1 MKRRDFVPLLITP
14 VLAGRVRAASNDP
27 GDWPQWRGPDRNGIS
42 QETGLAKSW
51 PSAGPPSIWSISN
64 LGQGYGA
71 VAIKGDRIYVQGV
84 EGRNSVVF
92 CLNRRDGKIV
102 WTAAL
107 AEKMEQ
113 DRGSGPRGTPTL
125 DGDRGYA
132 LSENG
137 ELACLRLQDGTKIW
151 RRNILQDFGGRN
163 PHWLLSES
171 PLIDGNR
178 VIVTPGGPNACI
190 VALDKSSGKQ
200 IWASQDLSDGAGY
213 SSCIIGE
220 VQGVR
225 AIMTLTDRAGVGVR
239 ASDGKLMWRY
249 DKVANRT
256 ANVTTPIFH
265 DNAVF
270 YTSDYG
276 TGCALLGLAAQDGDV
291 KAEEIYFSRDMQNH
305 HGGVIL
311 HNGYLYGFSSAILTC
326 MEFKTGRVAWKDR
339 SVGKGSLTY
348 ADGNLYLLSESNV
361 AGLAE
366 ATPDAYREK
375 GRFPIPDQGLPSWA
389 HPVVCGRRLYLRNQ
403 SMLTCYDVKA

>member
-1 MKRRDFVPLLITP
+1 MKRRDFVPLLIAP

-366 ATPDAYREK
+366 ATPDAYRER

>member
-1 MKRRDFVPLLITP
+1 MKRRDFVPLLVAP
-14 VLAGRVRAASNDP
+14 MLAGRARPASNDA

-42 QETGLAKSW
+42 RETGLAKSW

-71 VAIKGDRIYVQGV
+71 LAIKGDRIYVQGV

-92 CLNRRDGKIV
+92 CLNRLDGKIV

-190 VALDKSSGKQ
+190 VALDKLSGKQ

-265 DNAVF
+265 DNSVF
-270 YTSDYG
+270 YTSAYG
-276 TGCALLGLAAQDGDV
+276 TGCALLGLAAQDGAV

-311 HNGYLYGFSSAILTC
+311 HNGYLYGFSSSILTC

-348 ADGNLYLLSESNV
+348 ADGNLYLLSENNV